1 MRRAYIPF
9 ILVLAFAGC
18 DLCSNDIT
26 SESVSPDG
34 NRKIVIFSRDCG
46 ATTGF
51 STQATLLNKNESL
64 PDDGG
69 NIFILEQGEATAE
82 WKNNTEI
89 LVRVDSSAR
98 FFKKESLLNGVTIF
112 YQTK

>member
-1 MRRAYIPF
+1 MRLAYI
-9 ILVLAFAGC
+9 AFLLLLTLAGC
-18 DLCSNDIT
+18 EPCSNDII

-34 NRKIVIFSRDCG
+34 NRKIVTFSRNCG

-51 STQATLLNKNESL
+51 NTQATILKKNQSL
-64 PDDGG
+64 PDDAG
-69 NIFILEQGEATAE
+69 NIFILDQGEATAE

-89 LVRVDSSAR
+89 LVRADSSAR
-98 FFKKESLLNGVTIF
+98 FFKKETALNGVTIF

>member
-1 MRRAYIPF
+1 MRRVYIAC
-9 ILVLAFAGC
+9 ILLLALSGC
-18 DLCSNDIT
+18 EPCSNDII
-26 SESVSPDG
+26 SELVSPDG
-34 NRKIVIFSRDCG
+34 NRKIVIFSRNCG

-51 STQATLLNKNESL
+51 NTQATILKKNQSL

-69 NIFILEQGEATAE
+69 NIFILDQGEATAE
-82 WKNNTEI
+82 WKNNAEI

-98 FFKKESLLNGVTIF
+98 FFKKESALNDVTIF